1 MKIVVTLAFTAVATT
16 ALAASATWREDARP
30 AEVARL
36 AQLDAAWADGLRQA
50 RRAGHGAELRKLGA
64 LVDPKVALP
73 RPHPTP
79 GAYRCR
85 TIKLG
90 SPTATTLPFVQ
101 YGWFKCRVELTPG
114 GDLILAKTSG
124 SQRPYGN
131 LYPEGARRLVYLGAV
146 AWGNEGRL
154 RYGEDPERDQI
165 GAFERIGQNRYR
177 LAIPYPKQESV
188 LDLIELAK

>member
-1 MKIVVTLAFTAVATT
+1 MKIVATLALTALAST
-16 ALAASATWREDARP
+16 ALAASATWRDDVRP
-30 AEVARL
+30 ADVARYRE
-36 AQLDAAWADGLRQA
+36 LDAAWADGLRQA

-73 RPHPTP
+73 RPHPAP

-90 SPTATTLPFVQ
+90 TPTGTTLPFVQ
-101 YGWFKCRVELTPG
+101 YGWFACRVELTPG

-131 LYPEGARRLVYLGAV
+131 LYPEDPRRLVYLGAV
-146 AWGNEGRL
+146 AWGDEGRV
-154 RYGEDPERDQI
+154 RYGEDPDRDQI
-165 GAFERIGQNRYR
+165 GAFERIGPNRYR
-177 LAIPYPKQESV
+177 LAIPHPKQESV